1 MLKLSETFMKLWLVS
16 MCELIFYNKW
26 TITKLIETFQIK
38 LETVESIPEHPDT
51 SFLNHFMM
59 KNHNN
64 KLLILTIPIFPKIS
78 WNQENLKHQNQIL
91 HITRKTDFSSS
102 LLEWTSLLKTKNCSM
117 ELEKF
122 ITDFQNCSMKL
133 EKFIMDFQKLF
144 YGIENSP

>member
-1 MLKLSETFMKLWLVS
+1 

-38 LETVESIPEHPDT
+38 LETVGSIPEHPDT

-64 KLLILTIPIFPKIS
+64 KFLILTIPIFPKIS

-102 LLEWTSLLKTKNCSM
+102 LLEWTSLLKTKKLFYGVGEIHHRLPKNCSM
-117 ELEKF
+117 ELEIHHRLPK
-122 ITDFQNCSMKL
+122 IVLWNQR
-133 EKFIMDFQKLF
+133 
-144 YGIENSP
+144 NSSWTSKNSKHDVLRLQ